1 MYADKDSNSNVSLM
15 EMTSNEVYVL
25 TEALVRYSTNPD
37 IPVGNRIVAKN
48 IACEISNNNIKYV
61 NHGNEIQHK

>member
-1 MYADKDSNSNVSLM
+1 MYADKDSNSNVSIM
-15 EMTSNEVYVL
+15 VMTSNEVYFL

-48 IACEISNNNIKYV
+48 IACEISKNNIL
-61 NHGNEIQHK
+61 NASHGNEIQHK